1 MIRAFITGIS
11 GFAGRHLAEHLSESH
26 SHIHI
31 AGCGR
36 AATANKALDATYHQ
50 CDVIDADRL
59 TEILKS
65 ERPNRIFHLAGS
77 VDSGNPTG
85 MARTNIEG
93 TLALLQAC
101 RDSQLENVRV
111 LLVGSAA
118 GFGEMLE
125 EETGLGHDRTARPN
139 SLYGITR
146 ETALQC
152 GITVARLWS
161 LTVFMCRPFN
171 LLGPGLGAQY
181 VATSILKRM
190 MEACEHGAQRIEL
203 ADQDAVRDFVDIR
216 DAARA
221 FNAIIELGRSN
232 VPYSIGS
239 GVGITIRRL
248 AETLAKELSSGI
260 RIVPSESGITSE
272 RPIRSGIH
280 RSVADISRLNADT
293 GWKPQI
299 ALAESLRDMAAYYR
313 DHSVHTTHQEGN
325 RS

>member
-11 GFAGRHLAEHLSESH
+11 GFAGRHLVEHLAKSH
-26 SHIHI
+26 SDIHI

-36 AATANKALDATYHQ
+36 GASRSSAIDATYHQ
-50 CDVIDADRL
+50 CDVINTGRL

-77 VDSGNPTG
+77 ADFGNPTQ

-101 RDSQLENVRV
+101 RDSRLENARI

-118 GFGEMLE
+118 GFGEMFE
-125 EETGLGHDRTARPN
+125 HETGLGDDRIARPT

-152 GITVARLWS
+152 GVTIARQWNLS
-161 LTVFMCRPFN
+161 VYMCRPFN
-171 LLGPGLGAQY
+171 MLGPGLGSQY

-190 MEACEHGAQRIEL
+190 IEASEHRAQRIEL

-216 DAARA
+216 DVARA
-221 FNAIIELGRSN
+221 FSAIIELGRPL

-248 AETLAKELSSGI
+248 AEILATELSSSTQ
-260 RIVPSESGITSE
+260 IVPRESDSTAE

-280 RSVADISRLNADT
+280 RSIANISRLNADT
-293 GWKPQI
+293 GWHPQI
-299 ALAESLRDMAAYYR
+299 SLAESLRDMAAYSR
-313 DHSVHTTHQEGN
+313 KHSVQTIHQEES